1 MLFSSTA
8 DHCSILFLIP
18 NAEYSLWHIFPVIRV
33 LIVLS
38 YTFVNN
44 TGVDRPSADVLRR
57 TDVGT
62 GLVHGAKR
70 GQRTQINGVQGENDY
85 LYHTSTVVWSLFHV
99 RQDTVAG
106 QRPDGVPGHAQRSY
120 WIFQNVTFDFRRF
133 KIVFI
138 NTTGEKK
145 MREHITASSE
155 PDRLNSKANTVKLCW
170 DVVCAEGVN

>member
-1 MLFSSTA
+1 MHFNSTTVY
-8 DHCSILFLIP
+8 CSILFLIP
-18 NAEYSLWHIFPVIRV
+18 NEEYSHVAFFPVIQV

-38 YTFVNN
+38 YTFADN

-57 TDVGT
+57 THVGT

-70 GQRTQINGVQGENDY
+70 GQRAQINGVQGENDY

-120 WIFQNVTFDFRRF
+120 WIFQNVRFDFRRF
-133 KIVFI
+133 
-138 NTTGEKK
+138 
-145 MREHITASSE
+145 
-155 PDRLNSKANTVKLCW
+155 
-170 DVVCAEGVN
+170 